1 MRKVRDVLRLKH
13 TLGMSLRQISEATGI
28 GKTVIGEYVRRAVV
42 LGITWPVPEG
52 IDDAEL
58 ERRLF
63 PVPCE
68 TGPPRAAIDWRRVH
82 EEMKR
87 RSVTL
92 VLLWQEY
99 RAEQTDGYGYSRYC
113 DLYGEWR
120 KTLSATMRQ
129 THPAG
134 EKLFVDYAGDT
145 VAVFDQTNSTERPA
159 HIFVAALG
167 ASNYTYAEARWSEG
181 LGDWVRAHVNAL
193 ATIGGVPKV
202 VVCDNLRAG
211 VTRPSRYEPGINRT
225 YQDLAEHYGFAVLPA
240 RVRKPRDKAKVEVA
254 VLIVERVVLARLRN
268 RRFFSLEE
276 LNAAI
281 RECVADLNAKVMR
294 KIGKSRAELLETID
308 RPALGALPAE
318 PYRYAEWK
326 KCLVGPDYH
335 VEVDKHYYSVPSRL
349 IRETVEARL
358 TATTVEI
365 LHKGSRIA
373 THARSELPHR
383 HTTITEHMP
392 SAHRRY
398 AEWTPARMMTAAA
411 KIGPSTIALVEAI
424 MKAKPHPEQGFRA
437 CLGILRLEKSY
448 GAQRLEAACHRGN
461 DIGATSYGLRRL
473 DPQAWARQGLCAGG
487 PGRRADPA
495 RQHPRARLLPLRGE
509 DMLTHPTHDRLIAL
523 GLTGMAKALEDQ
535 RRQPDITSLAFEE
548 RIAMMIDREAIEREN
563 KRLTTRLK
571 LACLRQSA
579 VIEDVDMKAPRGLD
593 KALFHKLA
601 AGDWIDRHQNLIVI
615 GPTGLVT

>member
-1 MRKVRDVLRLKH
+1 VLRLKH

-28 GKTVIGEYVRRAVV
+28 GKTVVGEYVRRAGVI
-42 LGITWPVPEG
+42 GITWPVPGE

-63 PVPCE
+63 PVPGE
-68 TGPPRAAIDWRRVH
+68 TAAPRPAIDWRQVH

-99 RAEQTDGYGYSRYC
+99 RFC

-120 KTLSATMRQ
+120 KTISATMRQ

-134 EKLFVDYAGDT
+134 ERLFVDYAGDT
-145 VAVFDQTNSTERPA
+145 VPVFDQITNTERPA

-181 LGDWVRAHVNAL
+181 LGDWVSAHVNAL

-202 VVCDNLRAG
+202 VVCDNLKAG
-211 VTRPSRYEPGINRT
+211 VTKPSRYEPGINRT
-225 YQDLAEHYGFAVLPA
+225 YQDLAEHYGFVVLPA

-254 VLIVERVVLARLRN
+254 VLIVERFVLARLRN

-281 RECVADLNAKVMR
+281 RECVTDLNAKVMR

-308 RPALGALPAE
+308 RPALDALPAE
-318 PYRYAEWK
+318 PYRYAEWQ
-326 KCLVGPDYH
+326 KCRVAPDYH
-335 VEVDKHYYSVPSRL
+335 VEIDKHYYSVPSRL
-349 IRETVEARL
+349 IRATVEARI
-358 TATTVEI
+358 TDTTVEI

-373 THARSELPHR
+373 SHARSPVPHR

-398 AEWTPARMMTAAA
+398 AEWTPARMMGAAA

-461 DIGATSYGLRRL
+461 DIGATSYGSVASILR
-473 DPQAWARQGLCAGG
+473 
-487 PGRRADPA
+487 
-495 RQHPRARLLPLRGE
+495 H
-509 DMLTHPTHDRLIAL
+509 
-523 GLTGMAKALEDQ
+523 
-535 RRQPDITSLAFEE
+535 
-548 RIAMMIDREAIEREN
+548 
-563 KRLTTRLK
+563 
-571 LACLRQSA
+571 
-579 VIEDVDMKAPRGLD
+579 GLD
-593 KALFHKLA
+593 KAYAQESAPEGEPIQHA
-601 AGDWIDRHQNLIVI
+601 NIRGRGYYH
-615 GPTGLVT
+615 

>member
-1 MRKVRDVLRLKH
+1 MRKVRDVLRLRH
-13 TLGMSLRQISEATGI
+13 TLGMSFRQISEATGI
-28 GKTVIGEYVRRAVV
+28 GKTVVGEYVRRAGV
-42 LGITWPVPEG
+42 LGITWPVPDA

-63 PVPCE
+63 PVA
-68 TGPPRAAIDWRRVH
+68 GDGAAAPRQAIDWRQVH

-99 RAEQTDGYGYSRYC
+99 RAEQADGYGYSRFC

-120 KTLSATMRQ
+120 RTISATMRQ
-129 THPAG
+129 AHGAG

-145 VAVFDQTNSTERPA
+145 VPIFDQMTGEERRA

-193 ATIGGVPKV
+193 TTIGGVPKA
-202 VVCDNLRAG
+202 VVCDNLKAG

-225 YQDLAEHYGFAVLPA
+225 YQDLAEHSGFAVLPT

-254 VLIVERVVLARLRN
+254 VLIVERFVLARLRN

-281 RECVADLNAKVMR
+281 RECVGDLNAKVMR
-294 KIGKSRAELLETID
+294 KIGKSRAELLDTID
-308 RPALGALPAE
+308 RPALAVLPAE
-318 PYRYAEWK
+318 PYGYAEWK
-326 KCLVGPDYH
+326 KCLVAPDYH

-349 IRETVEARL
+349 IRATVEARI
-358 TATTVEI
+358 TDMTVEI

-373 THARSELPHR
+373 SHVRSGVPHR
-383 HTTITEHMP
+383 YTTVAEHMP
-392 SAHRRY
+392 SSHRRY
-398 AEWTPARMMTAAA
+398 AEWTPARMMRAAA
-411 KIGPSTIALVEAI
+411 IIGPATIALVEAI
-424 MKAKPHPEQGFRA
+424 MKAKHHPEQGFRA

-461 DIGATSYGLRRL
+461 DIGATSYGSVASILR
-473 DPQAWARQGLCAGG
+473 
-487 PGRRADPA
+487 
-495 RQHPRARLLPLRGE
+495 H
-509 DMLTHPTHDRLIAL
+509 
-523 GLTGMAKALEDQ
+523 
-535 RRQPDITSLAFEE
+535 
-548 RIAMMIDREAIEREN
+548 
-563 KRLTTRLK
+563 
-571 LACLRQSA
+571 
-579 VIEDVDMKAPRGLD
+579 GLD
-593 KALFHKLA
+593 KAYA
-601 AGDWIDRHQNLIVI
+601 QENAPQGEPIRHANIR
-615 GPTGLVT
+615 GRGYYH